1 MRALSLIVAEDDPFM
16 REWLLT
22 ILQGL
27 EAHVQPAA
35 NGREL
40 AALLAKGGHVDLVI
54 SDIRMPGPS
63 GLEALAAA
71 RSRGSDVRFLFITG
85 YGGPD
90 VHAAAAELGASVL
103 DKPFTARDLLARVK
117 ELCARV
123 NALRIPAHESQQ
135 SNDAE

>member
-1 MRALSLIVAEDDPFM
+1 MRTLSLIVAEDDPFM

-27 EAHVQPAA
+27 EARVQPVA

-40 AALLAKGGHVDLVI
+40 ASLLAREGQIDLVI

-63 GLEALAAA
+63 GLEVLAAA
-71 RSRGSDVRFLFITG
+71 RAKGSAVPFLFITG

-90 VHAAAAELGASVL
+90 VHAAAADLGATVL
-103 DKPFTARDLLARVK
+103 GKPFTARDLLARVRQ
-117 ELCARV
+117 LCSLGETPRG
-123 NALRIPAHESQQ
+123 IAHETQR